1 MSKIKVTEIAP
12 SSSNTTSITLGTNSN
27 VTFANGVTATSFTG
41 DGANLT
47 NVPAPST
54 FDAANLTGTL
64 PAIDGSALTGIA
76 AGGGGYEFIK
86 KVTINDSSNQV
97 ASVSETGL
105 NYDSIYRVVWLTLS
119 FNLDATP
126 SIYPHMD
133 NSTSIITSG
142 SLQSWETCTQCHQ
155 NYGGTS
161 QFTGDN
167 YWKFEGG
174 SYNGTYWGGFFDF
187 STSYQPWCI
196 GAMSNKKDYGF
207 CHLYGTKG
215 FQGNTNNDPNQT
227 ISQAKMNG
235 FTFKD
240 SSPGWQIQNGSTYI
254 LYKWKDS

>member
-1 MSKIKVTEIAP
+1 MSKIKVDTIQSTQHSTSTIGFTSTGATVNGDC
-12 SSSNTTSITLGTNSN
+12 SATT
-27 VTFANGVTATSFTG
+27 FTG
-41 DGANLT
+41 SGVNLT
-47 NVPAPST
+47 NIPSS
-54 FDAANLTGTL
+54 AITGL
-64 PAIDGSALTGIA
+64 SS
-76 AGGGGYEFIK
+76 GGGYEFIK
-86 KVTINDSSNQV
+86 KVTINDPGNQV

-105 NYDSIYRVVWLTLS
+105 DYDSIYRVVWLELF

-142 SLQSWETCTQCHQ
+142 SMQSWEQCTQCHQ
-155 NYGGTS
+155 NYNSTS

-187 STSYQPWCI
+187 STTRQPWCI

-215 FQGNTNNDPNQT
+215 FQQNTNNDANQT
-227 ISQAKMNG
+227 SGNAKMNG

>member
-1 MSKIKVTEIAP
+1 MSKIKVDTIQ
-12 SSSNTTSITLGTNSN
+12 STQHTTSTIGFTSTGAT
-27 VTFANGVTATSFTG
+27 VNGDCSATTFTG
-41 DGANLT
+41 SGANLT
-47 NVPAPST
+47 SLT
-54 FDAANLTGTL
+54 SANLTGAI
-64 PAIDGSALTGIA
+64 PANLLTN

-86 KVTINDSSNQV
+86 KVTINEPANVGQV

-105 NYDSIYRVVWLTLS
+105 DYDSIYRVVWLNLH

-126 SIYPHMD
+126 GIYPHMD

-142 SLQSWETCTQCHQ
+142 SLQSWEKCTQCHQ

-187 STSYQPWCI
+187 STTSQPWCI
-196 GAMSNKKDYGF
+196 GAMSNKKDYCF

-227 ISQAKMNG
+227 LSQAKMNG